1 MQNDHVDEKKPAGCG
16 LVIATPPSSCEGD
29 QKRALVIEIEN
40 ANLGD
45 GNFQE
50 AVASSLV
57 SYAHALQRRQVGN
70 QRREVYECPG
80 GTILTI
86 TALV

>member
-1 MQNDHVDEKKPAGCG
+1 MTTHHTDGKKPAGCG
-16 LVIATPPSSCEGD
+16 LVIATPPSSWEGD

-45 GNFQE
+45 GNFQD
-50 AVASSLV
+50 AVAKSLV
-57 SYAHALQRRQVGN
+57 LYAQALQRRQVGD
-70 QRREVYECPG
+70 QRQEVFECPG